1 MNIFENWNHLQ
12 SNFFHFHQNSI
23 FPSLQLFTQLFPDKT
38 YYSCHI
44 LTWNWEAAVPKVL
57 HCEGRDGGEI
67 KFSSGFTLEEPKKA
81 QSMEKKKLAD
91 KLYYS

>member
-1 MNIFENWNHLQ
+1 M
-12 SNFFHFHQNSI
+12 
-23 FPSLQLFTQLFPDKT
+23 
-38 YYSCHI
+38 
-44 LTWNWEAAVPKVL
+44 TWNWEAAVPKVL